1 MLNDYIFLIKSKY
14 NAKVKSLI
22 NIEMIPFKDV
32 NNCTEIITIISNF
45 FEQSDKTYL
54 EIKLIE
60 YGTYIELDLFVESNF
75 DKINDDT
82 NIDYFDDYA
91 HLRRIFDK

>member
-1 MLNDYIFLIKSKY
+1 MYRI
-14 NAKVKSLI
+14 
-22 NIEMIPFKDV
+22 
-32 NNCTEIITIISNF
+32 NNCDKIINTISNF

>member
-1 MLNDYIFLIKSKY
+1 MSN
-14 NAKVKSLI
+14 SL
-22 NIEMIPFKDV
+22 
-32 NNCTEIITIISNF
+32 SN
-45 FEQSDKTYL
+45 Q
-54 EIKLIE
+54 IKLFRNKIIE

-91 HLRRIFDK
+91 HLRRIFDKLIKRTYTNSMV

>member
-1 MLNDYIFLIKSKY
+1 MERELWD
-14 NAKVKSLI
+14 
-22 NIEMIPFKDV
+22 
-32 NNCTEIITIISNF
+32 EIVV
-45 FEQSDKTYL
+45 D
-54 EIKLIE
+54 
-60 YGTYIELDLFVESNF
+60 NF